1 MLGLEFEDFLDFVSG
16 IAYGI
21 AWWVW
26 ALLVGTILLVTLPVW
41 IVPYSIYKFV
51 KWYKWYYSK

>member
-1 MLGLEFEDFLDFVSG
+1 MSDFGFENFFSFVSG

-26 ALLVGTILLVTLPVW
+26 ALIVGAILLITFPVW
-41 IVPYSIYKFV
+41 IIPYSVYRFV
-51 KWYKWYYSK
+51 IWYKWYYSK